1 MLRITSRWDQRKI
14 ILTALVIFLL
24 TGTIFYV
31 DKRQYVLDYFR
42 YCSQFYRV
50 ALATIW
56 ADRKELNHR
65 KKKLVSYLP
74 YRFSYVKALWSNR
87 GSFTPEEMTE
97 ALQLVKGPVPSNWRL
112 NDNPRSEA
120 FFFWQIGA
128 SVPAIS
134 SLEEHLDSNPLDVRS
149 CYQLGLIYQKVG
161 DIPNS
166 NRLFEKVVEDLKVN
180 GLYPSPSS
188 TPGSVTFGRAFFAV
202 GEQLQQSGN
211 IEEATKHY
219 RLALRYDPWLVQA
232 EESLRDLDQ
241 TELKLPPP
249 RVEVKGDLGD
259 DPIIGVAFDDLDVEL
274 GGCFYMNY
282 FRELTGWSTSTNLVC
297 NLIYD
302 PAFET
307 ENVDGIRSPFWPEDL
322 YNNAM
327 NRFTIVHDYSFGRL
341 LNLQPKKGGKE
352 GFQSIPI
359 PVDSKF
365 RYLQIGFY
373 SSKNSVAS
381 IGHRWS
387 SQGTWGKEGY
397 VSYGSSSDQWIV
409 RGEIIQPSAN
419 STHLVIWNLAHG
431 NGNARFDNNILIRLE
446 AKATN
451 GEGPNSLS

>member
-1 MLRITSRWDQRKI
+1 M
-14 ILTALVIFLL
+14 
-24 TGTIFYV
+24 
-31 DKRQYVLDYFR
+31 
-42 YCSQFYRV
+42 
-50 ALATIW
+50 
-56 ADRKELNHR
+56 
-65 KKKLVSYLP
+65 
-74 YRFSYVKALWSNR
+74 
-87 GSFTPEEMTE
+87 
-97 ALQLVKGPVPSNWRL
+97 
-112 NDNPRSEA
+112 
-120 FFFWQIGA
+120 
-128 SVPAIS
+128 
-134 SLEEHLDSNPLDVRS
+134 
-149 CYQLGLIYQKVG
+149 
-161 DIPNS
+161 
-166 NRLFEKVVEDLKVN
+166 
-180 GLYPSPSS
+180 
-188 TPGSVTFGRAFFAV
+188 
-202 GEQLQQSGN
+202 
-211 IEEATKHY
+211 
-219 RLALRYDPWLVQA
+219 
-232 EESLRDLDQ
+232 
-241 TELKLPPP
+241 
-249 RVEVKGDLGD
+249 KGDLGD